1 MWRAENR
8 EMRDVLEALYASD
21 RYRSVDGVFV
31 TMRDPGERNQLNV
44 DAFFEKWSWTYRQS
58 GADAYE
64 DMQYRRY
71 LEFYGFADTEAL
83 RSFLAD
89 KAVILDAG
97 CGYGHKANWLS
108 SLAPQATVIAMDLSD
123 SVYIAKE
130 LYGVNKNLLFVKG
143 DIGNTDLD
151 AETIDFVNCDQVLH
165 HTENP
170 KETVKELARLT
181 KTGGALSLY
190 VYARKALP
198 RELVDEF
205 FLSKQRSLS
214 HDEVWDL
221 SQRLTELGRI
231 LSDLKVELDF
241 PAIPQLDIKGG
252 RQDLQRFF
260 YENFLKCF
268 WSPEIGREQSVAVN
282 FDWYSPHIAHRF
294 SEREFLSLATEAGL
308 STMFLHSES
317 ACHSGLFRKGG

>member
-1 MWRAENR
+1 MQ
-8 EMRDVLEALYASD
+8 DVLEALYAPD
-21 RYRSVDGVFV
+21 LYRNVDGVFV
-31 TMRDPGERNQLNV
+31 SLREPGERNQLNV
-44 DAFFEKWSWTYRQS
+44 DAFFEKWSWTHRQS

-71 LEFYGFADTEAL
+71 LEFYGFTDTEAL
-83 RSFLAD
+83 RNFLSD

-123 SVYIAKE
+123 SVYIAKK
-130 LYGVNKNLLFVKG
+130 LYGDNKKLIFVKG
-143 DIGNTDLD
+143 NIGNTDLGD
-151 AETIDFVNCDQVLH
+151 ETIDFVNCDQVLH
-165 HTENP
+165 HTESP
-170 KETVKELARLT
+170 KDTVRELVRLT
-181 KTGGALSLY
+181 RIGGTLSLY

-221 SQRLTELGRI
+221 SQRLTELGRM
-231 LSDLKVELDF
+231 LSELDVELDF

-252 RQDLQRFF
+252 RQNLQRFF

-268 WSPEIGREQSVAVN
+268 WNPEIGREQSIAVN

-294 SEREFLSLATEAGL
+294 SKDEFLALAAEAEL
-308 STMFLHSES
+308 SPIFYHSES
-317 ACHSGLFRKGG
+317 ACHSGLFRKGGINS

>member
-1 MWRAENR
+1 MQ
-8 EMRDVLEALYASD
+8 DVLEALYALD
-21 RYRSVDGVFV
+21 RYRNVDGVFV
-31 TMRDPGERNQLNV
+31 TVRESGERNQLNV
-44 DAFFEKWSWTYRQS
+44 DAFFEKWSWTHRQT
-58 GADAYE
+58 GAEAYE
-64 DMQYRRY
+64 GMQYRRY

-83 RSFLAD
+83 RHFLSS

-108 SLAPQATVIAMDLSD
+108 SLAPHATVIAMDLSD
-123 SVYIAKE
+123 SVYLAKR
-130 LYGVNKNLLFVKG
+130 LYGENKKLVFVKG
-143 DIGNTDLD
+143 DIGNTDFD

-165 HTENP
+165 HTEYP
-170 KETVKELARLT
+170 KDTVRELARLT
-181 KTGGALSLY
+181 KTGGILSLY

-221 SQRLTELGRI
+221 SQRLTELGKM
-231 LSDLKVELDF
+231 LYELDIELEF

-252 RQDLQRFF
+252 RQNLQRFF
-260 YENFLKCF
+260 YDNFLKCF
-268 WSPEIGREQSVAVN
+268 WNPEIGREQSIAVN

-294 SEREFLSLATEAGL
+294 SEGEFLALASESGL
-308 STMFLHSES
+308 STLFRHSEP
-317 ACHSGLFRKGG
+317 ACHSGLFRKDLEHR